1 MIMKIDKYIWCI
13 LFVLL
18 FYQQNNF
25 SQTDSP
31 NVEKIGYPLIVDSD
45 TLFYFYENLGPFS
58 AEVRAREANSKIISL
73 LKNNQIE
80 IDSVNLVTQ
89 DNLYLIRYKSKVI
102 FSISERDA
110 AYLSRSSEELANEY
124 LQNIKEAIFKHDLKY
139 SNQNIFGSLGKVIG
153 IILVYLLFLIG
164 FSKIFPR
171 IYSFIESLEGRLF
184 HSISFRQV
192 EVISG
197 ESIIIV
203 LLAVFKL
210 LRLFASLF
218 LLYVVLEQVISIL
231 PWTSNLKLPGLRG
244 IFIAI
249 FITFFTLTLIK
260 GINRF
265 SLNLLKKIR
274 FWKGTVIQSVRIK
287 RVNLLSEDRIIGF
300 LVLFVRNFKNVM
312 NIVIGYFYI
321 TITLSLFE
329 FTSTWSDKLLSYF
342 LDPLLAVLNEI
353 VKFIPNLIFIVII
366 IVVSKYIIK
375 FIHFIFRE
383 IEKGDI
389 EIPGFLP
396 DWSIPTFKIF
406 RFLIIVFAIIIIYP
420 HLPGSNSKAFEG
432 VSVLLGILLSLA
444 SASAISNIVSG
455 TVLTYMNAFKLGDR
469 VKIADTLGDVIEKTL
484 LVTRIRT
491 AKNVEIAIPN
501 SIILSNHIINFSK
514 SNANEGLILHTTVTI
529 GYDVP
534 WKKVHE
540 LLINA
545 ALASD
550 GVVDDPKPF
559 VLQTSLDDF
568 YVSYELNAFTKEPNR
583 MATIYSSLH
592 QNIQDKFNEAGV
604 EIMSP
609 HYGAHRDGSQTTIPT
624 EYLPRDYKAPTF
636 NITTNW
642 NKPKSE

>member
-1 MIMKIDKYIWCI
+1 MKIDKYIWCI

-153 IILVYLLFLIG
+153 IILVYFLFLIG

-171 IYSFIESLEGRLF
+171 IYSFIESLEGRFF

-249 FITFFTLTLIK
+249 FITFFSLTLIK